1 MARRQVS
8 GRLRSLLGRKARLE
22 RLLEAEGMK
31 YPADA
36 ERFRRLGAAY
46 CRVLEEIGA
55 VDAGE

>member
-1 MARRQVS
+1 VS